1 LRVADFFFPLITARS
16 TLGALCAAATISQ
29 IADTSHH
36 RANNGLGSRMIS
48 ISRLQVLA
56 DGLTEAASKNEEE
69 FGLERVKQQVTK
81 HSEER

>member
-1 LRVADFFFPLITARS
+1 
-16 TLGALCAAATISQ
+16 
-29 IADTSHH
+29 
-36 RANNGLGSRMIS
+36 MIS